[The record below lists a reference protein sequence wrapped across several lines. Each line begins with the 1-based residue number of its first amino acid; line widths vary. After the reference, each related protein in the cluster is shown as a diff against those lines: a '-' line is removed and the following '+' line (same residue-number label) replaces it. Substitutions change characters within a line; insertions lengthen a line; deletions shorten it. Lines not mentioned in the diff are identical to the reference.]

1 MRDYYDDEPAFGRT
15 MGKVAFAAAVVVIGY
30 FGYNQFAASGT
41 TTAPTAAAASDP
53 TTAPTAAP
61 VAAPAT
67 TAPLAPSTT
76 EPQQA
81 SQSPV
86 PPSTAVAADPST
98 AAPRPSS
105 SSTSTTTPARSDV
118 ATTEAPPAT
127 LPDGSAAPVVAIF
140 DVDTITLA
148 GAVPSQAAAD
158 RLTALAVANSKTPAA
173 VIDLLSIDPTVPE
186 GVGIRVVELNSSRFP
201 AGSAE
206 VLPPHAAELDR
217 MATVMNALPN
227 VTVLVIGHADQV
239 GSEENNFAISEQRAQ
254 AVVHYLVGQ
263 GIDASRLSS
272 RAVGESDLLSVAD
285 DETSLALNRRTEFI
299 VYGALIGA

>member
-30 FGYNQFAASGT
+30 FGYNQFTASGT

-53 TTAPTAAP
+53 TTAPATTPATAPATAP
-61 VAAPAT
+61 VAPA
-67 TAPLAPSTT
+67 TT

-81 SQSPV
+81 SDPPV
-86 PPSTAVAADPST
+86 PPSITVAADRST
-98 AAPRPSS
+98 AAPHPAT
-105 SSTSTTTPARSDV
+105 SSTSTTPAQPAEAS
-118 ATTEAPPAT
+118 TEAPPAT
-127 LPDGSAAPVVAIF
+127 LPDGSTAPVVAIF

-173 VIDLLSIDPTVPE
+173 VIDLITIDPTVPA

-206 VLPPHAAELDR
+206 VLPAHATELDR

-299 VYGALIGA
+299 VYGALIAA

>member
-1 MRDYYDDEPAFGRT
+1 VPA
-15 MGKVAFAAAVVVIGY
+15 
-30 FGYNQFAASGT
+30 
-41 TTAPTAAAASDP
+41 
-53 TTAPTAAP
+53 TAAP
-61 VAAPAT
+61 QAAPA
-67 TAPLAPSTT
+67 TT

-81 SQSPV
+81 SEAPV
-86 PPSTAVAADPST
+86 PSTTTVATDSSA
-98 AAPRPSS
+98 AAPRPVT
-105 SSTSTTTPARSDV
+105 SSTTTTTPA
-118 ATTEAPPAT
+118 EAPPGT

-173 VIDLLSIDPTVPE
+173 VIDLLTIDPTVPD

-254 AVVHYLVGQ
+254 AVVHYLVGL

-299 VYGALIGA
+299 VYGALVGA

>member
-30 FGYNQFAASGT
+30 FGYNQFTASGT
-41 TTAPTAAAASDP
+41 TTAPTAAAASDS
-53 TTAPTAAP
+53 TTAPATAPA
-61 VAAPAT
+61 AAPAT
-67 TAPLAPSTT
+67 APATT
-76 EPQQA
+76 EPQRA
-81 SQSPV
+81 SDPPV
-86 PPSTAVAADPST
+86 PPSTTVAADRSAP
-98 AAPRPSS
+98 APRPAT
-105 SSTSTTTPARSDV
+105 SSTSTTTPAGPAEAS
-118 ATTEAPPAT
+118 AGAPPAT
-127 LPDGSAAPVVAIF
+127 LPDGSAAPVAAIF

-173 VIDLLSIDPTVPE
+173 VIDLITVDPAVPE

-206 VLPPHAAELDR
+206 VLPAHATELDR

-239 GSEENNFAISEQRAQ
+239 GSQQNNFAISEQRAQ

-299 VYGALIGA
+299 VYGALVGA